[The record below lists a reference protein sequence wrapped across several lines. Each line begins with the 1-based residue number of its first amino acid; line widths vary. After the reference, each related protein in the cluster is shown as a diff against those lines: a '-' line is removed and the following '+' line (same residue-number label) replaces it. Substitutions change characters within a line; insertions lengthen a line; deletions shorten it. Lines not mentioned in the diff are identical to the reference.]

1 MEVNTLKNRKAM
13 NISVSEDIQVVYPE
27 FVSAALEARFV
38 NTSYSAPLCGRD
50 QGVPS

>member
-27 FVSAALEARFV
+27 FVSAVLEARFV
-38 NTSYSAPLCGRD
+38 NTSYSAPLWGD